1 MLFVFMLIVHM
12 TGTGGAAVTLG
23 PYPTKESCELAGKA
37 AQQNS
42 ASQNFTRIR
51 TFCIAVPKST

>member
-1 MLFVFMLIVHM
+1 MLFVFILIVHM

-37 AQQNS
+37 ARQNT
-42 ASQNFTRIR
+42 AQNFGRID
-51 TFCIAVPKST
+51 TLCIAVPKSA